1 VAAPKKDADAA
12 TTAERSSVLRQNGR
26 ALLAGSSGRFPYNG
40 HFRLRV
46 EGFGATLYA
55 AGRVGAS
62 RPPHEAWP
70 SVCALHALLSEATGR
85 NRLSLLRDAW
95 ERLIAA
101 GDEPLGPGGARS
113 LVLLLVA
120 RDTEGVAV
128 AGVGLGGLLGLRE
141 DAARAVVPGNHP
153 LLGEP
158 GLPSEPP
165 RALEP
170 RRESPV
176 FAAWGW
182 GEAPLPEDDLEAI
195 CRRCGVIP

>member
-1 VAAPKKDADAA
+1 MADKKKADVTDSASA
-12 TTAERSSVLRQNGR
+12 LRQHGR
-26 ALLAGSSGRFPYNG
+26 ALLSGSAGRFPYNG

-62 RPPHEAWP
+62 RPPPEAWP
-70 SVCALHALLSEATGR
+70 AVCALHALLEQTTGR

-95 ERLIAA
+95 ERLIDAPN
-101 GDEPLGPGGARS
+101 DHFGASQGRD

-120 RDTEGVAV
+120 RDTEGIAV

-141 DAARAVVPGNHP
+141 DGARAVVPPNHP

-170 RRESPV
+170 RRNSPV

-182 GEAPLPEDDLEAI
+182 EEEPLDEDDLEAV
-195 CRRCGVIP
+195 CRQCGVIP